1 MKGRAPLVLS
11 KTIESESNFCQKR
24 LNLNFN
30 WPMPRLVTTLE
41 IESQLACQKIPLRRG
56 GWCHAKW
63 QESGRKKRMKGGSRG
78 TGRDGCVHSSTCH
91 KINWG
96 LVLEKFNSKGG
107 GFVVIAPFRS
117 LWVL

>member
-1 MKGRAPLVLS
+1 MSEDPSAKGRLVS
-11 KTIESESNFCQKR
+11 CEVVR
-24 LNLNFN
+24 
-30 WPMPRLVTTLE
+30 
-41 IESQLACQKIPLRRG
+41 
-56 GWCHAKW
+56 KW
-63 QESGRKKRMKGGSRG
+63 KKKRMKGGSRG

-96 LVLEKFNSKGG
+96 LVVEKFNSNGG